1 MKMKNSRS
9 SHRLTLVVA
18 TATTAA
24 MMIVVATINPASA
37 FTPTAISSSKATATS
52 SSPSPTSLHY
62 KHNKDDCNNQFD
74 KEDCDILK
82 ERLNLLKV
90 NVLEEELKRPPNNPN
105 LQPQELVKA
114 IMDGLLYSY
123 DPLPDSGFRMLLHAS
138 TKSWRYKI
146 LQSIG
151 VPMKKKMQEAEEISS
166 SNMMNI
172 DLIASALGEAMGR
185 PENQFAILVGEE
197 EEYVLDFPSD
207 PLEYE
212 TDGTCWVECKL
223 RNKSDGKLLVITGWE
238 LKRQST
244 NNDNDNGGSSGQGPW
259 LVDNIMW
266 QDFRDKYRPGIGRE
280 EWTRICR

>member
-1 MKMKNSRS
+1 MMSDSRKS
-9 SHRLTLVVA
+9 RRMTLVA
-18 TATTAA
+18 ATAA
-24 MMIVVATINPASA
+24 MVIVATISPASA
-37 FTPTAISSSKATATS
+37 FTPAVSSSTRATQTVT
-52 SSPSPTSLHY
+52 SPSLSSLHY
-62 KHNKDDCNNQFD
+62 KHKDNEDDCNNQFD
-74 KEDCDILK
+74 KDDCDILK
-82 ERLNLLKV
+82 ERLNTLKV
-90 NVLEEELKRPPNNPN
+90 NVLEEELRRPPNNPD
-105 LQPQELVKA
+105 LKPQELVKA
-114 IMDGLLYSY
+114 IMDGLLHSY

-151 VPMKKKMQEAEEISS
+151 VPMKKKMMMNKDGEINS
-166 SNMMNI
+166 MNI

-207 PLEYE
+207 PLEYDE
-212 TDGTCWVECKL
+212 DGTCWVECKL

-238 LKRQST
+238 LLRQAAGE
-244 NNDNDNGGSSGQGPW
+244 GGEGPW